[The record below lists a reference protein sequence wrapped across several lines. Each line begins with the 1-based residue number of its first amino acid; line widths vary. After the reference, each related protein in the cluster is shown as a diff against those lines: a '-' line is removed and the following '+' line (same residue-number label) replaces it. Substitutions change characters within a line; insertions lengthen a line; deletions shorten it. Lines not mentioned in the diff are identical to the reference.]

1 MEKLVIDDK
10 LAMVELYKMLYTDA
24 DKNKLAT
31 KQELR
36 KYLEMYTKSELLDIM
51 EDFSSIPQGRK
62 YWMQSLKS
70 TIIDT
75 VSSIVEYHV
84 IGW

>member
-75 VSSIVEYHV
+75 VSSIVEYHA